1 MLSLNLS
8 NLVKYA
14 LEGLAVAVAAFY
26 IPRKN
31 MNLKDIALIALTA
44 AATFAV
50 LDMFSPFVSVSARQ
64 GAGFGV
70 GYNLVTG
77 GGLEGFEEGFEES
90 VEGFEGEHVVD
101 QPQVEQEEVVPQ
113 GQDAAEDLAPL

>member
-77 GGLEGFEEGFEES
+77 GGLEDFEEGFEEP
-90 VEGFEGEHVVD
+90 EDEHVVAA
-101 QPQVEQEEVVPQ
+101 QVEQEEVVPQ

>member
-26 IPRKN
+26 IPRRN
-31 MNLKDIALIALTA
+31 LNLKDIVLIALTA

-64 GAGFGV
+64 GAGFGI
-70 GYNLVTG
+70 GYNMVTG
-77 GGLEGFEEGFEES
+77 GGLENFEETAPEADDLSIAASETS
-90 VEGFEGEHVVD
+90 EGAA
-101 QPQVEQEEVVPQ
+101 PQ
-113 GQDAAEDLAPL
+113 GQDAAENLAPL

>member
-26 IPRKN
+26 IPRRN
-31 MNLKDIALIALTA
+31 LNLKDIVLIALTA

-64 GAGFGV
+64 GAGFGI
-70 GYNLVTG
+70 GYNMVTG
-77 GGLEGFEEGFEES
+77 GGLENFEETAAPEADDVSIAPSETS
-90 VEGFEGEHVVD
+90 EGD
-101 QPQVEQEEVVPQ
+101 VPQ
-113 GQDAAEDLAPL
+113 GQDAAENLAPL

>member
-14 LEGLAVAVAAFY
+14 LEGLAVAIAAFY

-31 MNLKDIALIALTA
+31 LNLQDIALIALTA
-44 AATFAV
+44 AATFAI

-64 GAGFGV
+64 GAGFGI
-70 GYNLVTG
+70 GYNMVTG
-77 GGLEGFEEGFEES
+77 GGLENFEEIENFQGTDADNVSIAPSETS
-90 VEGFEGEHVVD
+90 EGT
-101 QPQVEQEEVVPQ
+101 VPQ
-113 GQDAAEDLAPL
+113 GQDAAENLAPL

>member
-1 MLSLNLS
+1 MLSLDLS

-26 IPRKN
+26 IPRR
-31 MNLKDIALIALTA
+31 NLNVKDIVMIALTA

-64 GAGFGV
+64 GAGFGI
-70 GYNLVTG
+70 GYNMVTG
-77 GGLEGFEEGFEES
+77 GGLENFEETVPEADNVSISPSETS
-90 VEGFEGEHVVD
+90 EGA
-101 QPQVEQEEVVPQ
+101 VPQ
-113 GQDAAEDLAPL
+113 GQDAAENLAPL

>member
-1 MLSLNLS
+1 MLSLDLN

-31 MNLKDIALIALTA
+31 MNLRDIALIALTA

-50 LDMFSPFVSVSARQ
+50 LDMFSPFVGVSARQ

-70 GYNLVTG
+70 GFNMVTG
-77 GGLEGFEEGFEES
+77 GGLEGFEEGLE
-90 VEGFEGEHVVD
+90 EGFEEEAVAA
-101 QPQVEQEEVVPQ
+101 QEEELVPQ
-113 GQDAAEDLAPL
+113 GQDAAEDLSPL